1 MINKKNK
8 SLIIIIPARLKSERL
23 SEKLLRK
30 INRLPMIVRVANAAN
45 KTNLGEILV
54 ATDSEKIKKVCNE
67 NGIKSIITSS
77 NIKSGTDRVF
87 EAYKTIGKE
96 YDLIVNLQ
104 GDLPIFNSE
113 LIKSIVKLFSDK
125 EAEIGSAITE
135 LDESEIND
143 RNIVK
148 AKVKLDRNN
157 QGFAID
163 FCRSIKNK
171 KNFYHHIGV
180 YVYTPNSL
188 KKFVKLQQTSNE
200 VKRSLEQM
208 RAMDNKIKIKLV
220 KVDSNPLSVDTK
232 EDLRKIR
239 LLFKENKY

>member
-1 MINKKNK
+1 MINKKN
-8 SLIIIIPARLKSERL
+8 LIIIIPARLKSNRL

-30 INRLPMIVRVANAAN
+30 INGLPMIVRVAKAAN
-45 KTNLGEILV
+45 DTNLGEVLV
-54 ATDSEKIKKVCNE
+54 ATDSEKIKKICNK

-77 NIKSGTDRVF
+77 NIKSGTDRVY

-104 GDLPIFNSE
+104 GDLPIFKSE
-113 LIKSIVKLFSDK
+113 LIKSIVNLFNDK
-125 EAEIGSAITE
+125 DLEIGSAITN
-135 LDESEIND
+135 LDESEVND
-143 RNIVK
+143 KNIVK
-148 AKVKLDRNN
+148 AKVKLDKKN

-163 FCRSIKNK
+163 FCRSIKNR

-180 YVYTPNSL
+180 YVYTANSL
-188 KKFVKLQQTSNE
+188 KKFVNLQQTSNE
-200 VKRSLEQM
+200 LERSLEQM

-220 KVDSNPLSVDTK
+220 RVDSNPLSVDTLK
-232 EDLRKIR
+232 DLRKIR

>member
-8 SLIIIIPARLKSERL
+8 SLIIIIPARLKSKRL

-45 KTNLGEILV
+45 RTNLGEILV

-67 NGIKSIITSS
+67 NGIKSIITSP

-113 LIKSIVKLFSDK
+113 LIKSIVNTVVL
-125 EAEIGSAITE
+125 
-135 LDESEIND
+135 
-143 RNIVK
+143 
-148 AKVKLDRNN
+148 
-157 QGFAID
+157 
-163 FCRSIKNK
+163 
-171 KNFYHHIGV
+171 
-180 YVYTPNSL
+180 
-188 KKFVKLQQTSNE
+188 
-200 VKRSLEQM
+200 
-208 RAMDNKIKIKLV
+208 
-220 KVDSNPLSVDTK
+220 
-232 EDLRKIR
+232 
-239 LLFKENKY
+239 

>member
-143 RNIVK
+143 RNSVK
-148 AKVKLDRNN
+148 ANVKLDRNN

-163 FCRSIKNK
+163 LCRSIKNK
-171 KNFYHHIGV
+171 KNLYHHIGV